1 MLDQNNAVPLY
12 KQLKE
17 AILGQI
23 LSGHLRAGDQLSTEL
38 ELSAQ
43 HSVSRITV
51 RNAVTELV
59 NEGFL
64 QKRQGKGTFVCLPK
78 IKRKI
83 VHLLSFTAACEA
95 NGMRAHSVVSKKQV
109 LDDHPAARR
118 VLDLGP
124 DDRVLYIQRIR
135 YADERPLMLENNYFS
150 FQRFAFLINEPLEG
164 SLYNLLSE
172 GHNIHPIYPG
182 ETQLE
187 VQRASSEIAR
197 QLQCAPGDPLFLMRT
212 SVLDDL
218 KQPIHYGEQLILA
231 DRYAFN
237 F

>member
-17 AILGQI
+17 AVLGQI
-23 LSGHLRAGDQLSTEL
+23 LSGHLRAGDQLSTEQ

-43 HSVSRITV
+43 YGVSRITV

-59 NEGFL
+59 NEGYL

-78 IKRKI
+78 IKRKA
-83 VHLLSFTAACEA
+83 VHLLSFTATCEA
-95 NGMRAHSVVSKKQV
+95 SGMSAYSVVSKKQV
-109 LDDHPAARR
+109 LDNYPAARL

-135 YADERPLMLENNYFS
+135 YADGSPLMLENNYYS
-150 FQRFAFLINEPLEG
+150 FKRFAFLLNEPLEG
-164 SLYNLLSE
+164 SLYKLLSE
-172 GHNIHPIYPG
+172 GHNIHPMYSG

-187 VQRASSEIAR
+187 VQRASREIAS
-197 QLQCAPGDPLFLMRT
+197 LMQCAPGDPLFLMRT
-212 SVLDDL
+212 SVLDDC